1 MIRISL
7 SKSTVGSQSRS
18 NFALM
23 RSPIRWSTSAGRSR
37 RHPHPALRH
46 KEAPPGHETAA
57 WKPRIK
63 FGVALRQALAARVDK
78 GGHAEAAPFCQIPQT
93 LEDCAIAEPVRV
105 SDQLVHVSVPVAEIG
120 RKAVGDV
127 LDAGSDV
134 HVIKHVN
141 DGAVNVRY
149 GDASSSAPDGL
160 RAEDPVLLNALQREV
175 STVVVLAPL
184 AHRPCR
190 HHDNVAEDLLRQIP
204 VFGSSPT
211 AHVRRFK
218 KHRNK
223 HPGIVKNQLA
233 GQGLEANRRV

>member
-1 MIRISL
+1 M
-7 SKSTVGSQSRS
+7 
-18 NFALM
+18 
-23 RSPIRWSTSAGRSR
+23 
-37 RHPHPALRH
+37 
-46 KEAPPGHETAA
+46 
-57 WKPRIK
+57 
-63 FGVALRQALAARVDK
+63 
-78 GGHAEAAPFCQIPQT
+78 
-93 LEDCAIAEPVRV
+93 
-105 SDQLVHVSVPVAEIG
+105 VAEIG

-190 HHDNVAEDLLRQIP
+190 HHDNVAEDLIRQIP
-204 VFGSSPT
+204 VFCSSPT